1 MNNSDSYDSKLSQA
15 RGLASQLGMFA
26 EENDIPKDLWDSLEA
41 TIYEFY
47 KVQSSKM
54 NKSDSYD
61 SKLSQARG
69 LASQLGMFAE
79 ENDIPKDLWDS
90 LEATIN
96 DFYQVSL
103 DR

>member
-1 MNNSDSYDSKLSQA
+1 
-15 RGLASQLGMFA
+15 
-26 EENDIPKDLWDSLEA
+26 
-41 TIYEFY
+41 
-47 KVQSSKM
+47 M

-90 LEATIN
+90 LEATIMIFMKYLMIDKN
-96 DFYQVSL
+96 SV
-103 DR
+103 

>member
-1 MNNSDSYDSKLSQA
+1 
-15 RGLASQLGMFA
+15 
-26 EENDIPKDLWDSLEA
+26 
-41 TIYEFY
+41 
-47 KVQSSKM
+47 M

-90 LEATIN
+90 LEAKIYHPFTSHRCRKESSIMMKN
-96 DFYQVSL
+96 RNEYYKGKKDETTTFS
-103 DR
+103 RGSNSPNF